1 MAKKNNEDPPKE
13 FKKKPKHKKMEPY
26 NRKKAWKQ
34 IIIVLHLIITST
46 VVNVLMSV
54 NSECNQRIVKKQR
67 FRQSLYLI
75 LYITNLK
82 LLVKWWIQST

>member
-13 FKKKPKHKKMEPY
+13 FKKKPKHKKMGPY
-26 NRKKAWKQ
+26 KADNRKKAWKQ

-75 LYITNLK
+75 LYITNLNY
-82 LLVKWWIQST
+82 Q